1 MSTLS
6 ILLGEHER
14 KAPATVHALE
24 AYETLTGH
32 HGANPDERAWVI
44 LRDNNGNVVHT
55 APLGRYVPRA
65 LVRAIFE
72 E

>member
-6 ILLGEHER
+6 ILRGDHECT
-14 KAPATVHALE
+14 APSTIRAQE
-24 AYETLTGH
+24 AYTALTGY
-32 HGANPDERAWVI
+32 HGANPEERAWVI